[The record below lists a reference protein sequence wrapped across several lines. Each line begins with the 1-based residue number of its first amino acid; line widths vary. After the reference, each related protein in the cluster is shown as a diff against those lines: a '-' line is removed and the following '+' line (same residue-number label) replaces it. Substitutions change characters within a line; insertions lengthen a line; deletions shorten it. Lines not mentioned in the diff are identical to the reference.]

1 LGEDQEVVADT
12 FSVPHSGPRGNTSS
26 ALDEPRSGIQSEESD
41 IQSPIQ
47 QSENLEELN
56 NLISAASCRRKIIKE
71 KIGHE
76 LAILLIE
83 RQAAEQRLFL
93 LSKLNE
99 NPSSTTTIALELSA
113 SPVSQVVEP
122 VEKKSLPEK
131 QLAAVFN
138 AKELL
143 VLTDIVTA
151 SLADR
156 FKDQFLRPGFSCD

>member
-1 LGEDQEVVADT
+1 M
-12 FSVPHSGPRGNTSS
+12 SK
-26 ALDEPRSGIQSEESD
+26 I
-41 IQSPIQ
+41 SPIL
-47 QSENLEELN
+47 QSENLEDLD

-76 LAILLIE
+76 LAILEIE
-83 RQAAEQRLFL
+83 RQVAEQRLFL

-99 NPSSTTTIALELSA
+99 NSSSTTTIALELSA
-113 SPVSQVVEP
+113 SPVSPVVEP

-156 FKDQFLRPGFSCD
+156 FKE